1 MSEAEAADWSAAPT
15 VHWFRGAAEAP
26 ATQQSE
32 VSLQLCAGTEITLT
46 WEVEAGAT
54 VELLDPVNGLQDLD
68 PGVTSFVVKLPESPG
83 EHEFALVAI
92 GFDGSRSDAVI
103 VHVSTHLEG
112 QIVSGHAMVSPPEGS
127 LPAVPMITSS
137 NITVAGMGFFD
148 WFNKKVKPNYSD
160 KVFPY
165 RIQSKTV
172 WTQVFDN
179 IPTLSGKDSLTLN
192 EFLAYNFIMYKE
204 SAFEEMP
211 ILEDDRA
218 DSSSPHLGDAYY
230 FAYNHHKD
238 LGNTPAGDQL
248 VESGDLD
255 ADKDKEWVKK
265 WNRNGISSYPSDAPE
280 KQKAAARKCDFIKFR
295 GRGLCQI
302 TGRNN
307 YYACVKQYLPD
318 GKDIEKMSCEELDQQ
333 FADIVF
339 CFKVFNQFFGSIA
352 SAVAK
357 VNGKDPD
364 WAAGALGNAY
374 AAQFTKQCNA
384 VLECLKGKKATFA

>member
-1 MSEAEAADWSAAPT
+1 MSEA
-15 VHWFRGAAEAP
+15 
-26 ATQQSE
+26 
-32 VSLQLCAGTEITLT
+32 
-46 WEVEAGAT
+46 
-54 VELLDPVNGLQDLD
+54 ELLDPVNGLQDLD
-68 PGVTSFVVKLPESPG
+68 PGVTSFVVTLPESPG

-92 GFDGSRSDAVI
+92 GFNGGRSEAVI

-112 QIVSGHAMVSPPEGS
+112 EVVSGHATVSPPEGS

-148 WFNKKVKPNYSD
+148 WFNKKVKPNYPAD
-160 KVFPY
+160 VFPY

-179 IPTLSGKDSLTLN
+179 IATLSGKDSVTLN

-218 DSSSPHLGDAYY
+218 DSKSPHLGDAYY
-230 FAYNHHKD
+230 FAYNHDKG
-238 LGNTPAGDQL
+238 LGNQLAGDQL
-248 VESGDLD
+248 VASGDLD
-255 ADKDKEWVKK
+255 ADKDKDWVKK
-265 WNRNGISSYPSDAPE
+265 WNRNGISSYPSSAPE
-280 KQKAAARKCDFIKFR
+280 KQKAAAKACDFIKFR

-302 TGRNN
+302 TGRTN
-307 YYACVKQYLPD
+307 YERCVSPYLPD
-318 GKDIEKMSCEELDQQ
+318 GKTLDALSCDELDQQ

-339 CFKVFNQFFGSIA
+339 CFKVFNAFFGSIA
-352 SAVAK
+352 PAVAK

-364 WAAGALGNAY
+364 WGAVGHAVNGGGALGDAY